1 MALAVVAVGGAL
13 SVWRRTFVPGLW
25 TQAVGALVLAATG
38 FWALAAGSAVGGRP
52 SRAASSHAG
61 VDGLTAFFL
70 GTLGVVAAP
79 ALAVSSSYLRPDRGR
94 AVAALTGAFVLVLA
108 GVLCARDPLS
118 FLAFWEVMTL
128 LSAVVI
134 LVAHGASRASRR
146 IVFTYVAIT
155 HLGGVGTWVAIL
167 LLAEAE
173 AIGDSTAISTG
184 SGTQVA
190 VALAALV
197 GMGTK
202 AGVMPLTSGSRVRIR
217 SRLRR
222 CRR

>member
-1 MALAVVAVGGAL
+1 M
-13 SVWRRTFVPGLW
+13 
-25 TQAVGALVLAATG
+25 
-38 FWALAAGSAVGGRP
+38 
-52 SRAASSHAG
+52 
-61 VDGLTAFFL
+61 
-70 GTLGVVAAP
+70 VAAP
-79 ALAVSSSYLRPDRGR
+79 SLAFSSSYLRPDTRGR

-128 LSAVVI
+128 LPAVVI
-134 LVAHGASRASRR
+134 LVAHGAIAPRGGSCSPTSRSPTSAS
-146 IVFTYVAIT
+146 
-155 HLGGVGTWVAIL
+155 GTWVAIL

-190 VALAALV
+190 
-197 GMGTK
+197 GTGG
-202 AGVMPLTSGSRVRIR
+202 AGGDGDEGGRDASSPHGSRVRIR